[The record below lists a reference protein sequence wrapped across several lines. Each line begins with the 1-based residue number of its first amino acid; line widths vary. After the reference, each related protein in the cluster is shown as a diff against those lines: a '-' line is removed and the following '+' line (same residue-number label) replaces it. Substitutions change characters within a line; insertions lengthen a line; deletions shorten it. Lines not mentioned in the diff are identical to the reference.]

1 MKWYSVLIL
10 AGIMQIFVL
19 HADAAAEEK
28 QVQTV
33 TGYRR
38 TVEEKQVQTVTKYGQ
53 AVEEEEADTDT
64 ETELWKVAEE
74 ILSIRE
80 LDDTAA
86 ALSEGVSFSFTE
98 VLKKLLR
105 GELDLDVEKWISYI
119 IQVFIGELSKL
130 RTIMMQLLFI
140 IFAGAVFSNFI
151 RVFENSQIAEVGFYM
166 IYMLASALL
175 VRAFLIMN
183 QITVQTCGSIR
194 SFMQALL
201 PSYLVTVV
209 LSAGTVT
216 AVGFY
221 EITLLALQMIQVLVI
236 KFVLPGI
243 HFYLILLILNQIAAE
258 DYFSRFAKFA
268 EMLLEG
274 TLKTVFGIVIGL
286 QAVQCLTAPAVDS
299 LKNSALHRLTS
310 VIPGVGNA
318 LDAASQTVA
327 GSAVVLKNAVG
338 VTGMAALAVICLTPV
353 LKLAAA
359 ILMFRLLGAM
369 VQPICEKRLLEALDS
384 VAKGMMLLLRV
395 LLFSVSVWIISLA
408 MITAALKK

>member
-1 MKWYSVLIL
+1 MKWYGVLIL

-33 TGYRR
+33 MEYGR
-38 TVEEKQVQTVTKYGQ
+38 TVEEKQIQRVTKDGQ
-53 AVEEEEADTDT
+53 AVEEVEADT

-98 VLKKLLR
+98 VLKNLLR

-166 IYMLASALL
+166 IYMIASALL

-183 QITVQTCGSIR
+183 QITVQTCDSIR

-338 VTGMAALAVICLTPV
+338 VTGMAALTVICLTPV